1 VSCRV
6 CAESGGAPEI
16 DGQFF
21 IRSVPPKY
29 SAANVSRGRIPVF
42 RLLERFEEII
52 SRALLLMMAA
62 VVLLTT
68 IELGWILVKDVLTP
82 PVFLLEIG
90 EILELLG
97 LFLLVLIG
105 IELMHSVKI
114 FIKRREI
121 HLEAMLVVALVAVA
135 RKVIVLEPK
144 ELAPEAVLGLAAMAL
159 ALTIGYYLVKRAG
172 REDGGHDSKPDAATA
187 APEDAAR
194 PG

>member
-1 VSCRV
+1 
-6 CAESGGAPEI
+6 
-16 DGQFF
+16 
-21 IRSVPPKY
+21 
-29 SAANVSRGRIPVF
+29 VF

>member
-1 VSCRV
+1 
-6 CAESGGAPEI
+6 
-16 DGQFF
+16 
-21 IRSVPPKY
+21 
-29 SAANVSRGRIPVF
+29 VF
-42 RLLERFEEII
+42 RYLEKFEELI

-68 IELGWILVKDVLTP
+68 IELGWILGKDVLTP

-90 EILELLG
+90 EILELFG
-97 LFLLVLIG
+97 MFLLVLIG

-135 RKVIVLEPK
+135 RKVIVLEPR

-172 REDGGHDSKPDAATA
+172 REGAEHESKHDAATA
-187 APEDAAR
+187 APEDPAR

>member
-1 VSCRV
+1 
-6 CAESGGAPEI
+6 
-16 DGQFF
+16 
-21 IRSVPPKY
+21 
-29 SAANVSRGRIPVF
+29 VF
-42 RLLERFEEII
+42 RYLERFEEII

-68 IELGWILVKDVLTP
+68 IELGWILTKDVLTP
-82 PVFLLEIG
+82 PVLLLEIN
-90 EILELLG
+90 EILELFG
-97 LFLLVLIG
+97 LFLLVVIG

-121 HLEAMLVVALVAVA
+121 HLEAMLVIALVAVA

-172 REDGGHDSKPDAATA
+172 REGGGNDSKHDAAIA

>member
-1 VSCRV
+1 
-6 CAESGGAPEI
+6 
-16 DGQFF
+16 
-21 IRSVPPKY
+21 
-29 SAANVSRGRIPVF
+29 VF
-42 RLLERFEEII
+42 RYLERFEEII

-68 IELGWILVKDVLTP
+68 IELGWILAKDVLTP

-144 ELAPEAVLGLAAMAL
+144 ELAPAAVLGLAAMAL

-172 REDGGHDSKPDAATA
+172 REGGGHDSKHDAATA

>member
-1 VSCRV
+1 M
-6 CAESGGAPEI
+6 
-16 DGQFF
+16 
-21 IRSVPPKY
+21 
-29 SAANVSRGRIPVF
+29 F
-42 RLLERFEEII
+42 RHLEKFEEII

-90 EILELLG
+90 EILELFG
-97 LFLLVLIG
+97 MFLLVLIG

-144 ELAPEAVLGLAAMAL
+144 ELAPEAVLGLAVLAL
-159 ALTIGYYLVKRAG
+159 ALTIGYYLVRRSG
-172 REDGGHDSKPDAATA
+172 REGTGDNSQG
-187 APEDAAR
+187 
-194 PG
+194 

>member
-1 VSCRV
+1 
-6 CAESGGAPEI
+6 
-16 DGQFF
+16 
-21 IRSVPPKY
+21 
-29 SAANVSRGRIPVF
+29 VF

-114 FIKRREI
+114 YIKRREI

-144 ELAPEAVLGLAAMAL
+144 ELAPQAVLGLAAMAL

-172 REDGGHDSKPDAATA
+172 REGGGHDCNHDAATA

>member
-1 VSCRV
+1 M
-6 CAESGGAPEI
+6 
-16 DGQFF
+16 
-21 IRSVPPKY
+21 
-29 SAANVSRGRIPVF
+29 F
-42 RLLERFEEII
+42 RYLEKFEEII

-82 PVFLLEIG
+82 PVLLLEIN
-90 EILELLG
+90 EILELFG
-97 LFLLVLIG
+97 MFLLVLIG

-114 FIKRREI
+114 FIKRRAI

-159 ALTIGYYLVKRAG
+159 ALTIGYYLVRRAG
-172 REDGGHDSKPDAATA
+172 PEGGGRSSPHDAAD
-187 APEDAAR
+187 PGDPSR
-194 PG
+194 PA

>member
-1 VSCRV
+1 M
-6 CAESGGAPEI
+6 
-16 DGQFF
+16 
-21 IRSVPPKY
+21 
-29 SAANVSRGRIPVF
+29 F

-68 IELGWILVKDVLTP
+68 IELGWILAKDVLTP

-114 FIKRREI
+114 YIKRREI

>member
-1 VSCRV
+1 M
-6 CAESGGAPEI
+6 
-16 DGQFF
+16 
-21 IRSVPPKY
+21 
-29 SAANVSRGRIPVF
+29 F
-42 RLLERFEEII
+42 RYLEKFEELI

-68 IELGWILVKDVLTP
+68 IELGWILAKDVLTP

-90 EILELLG
+90 EILELFG
-97 LFLLVLIG
+97 MFLLVLIG

-144 ELAPEAVLGLAAMAL
+144 ELAPEAVLGLAALAL

-172 REDGGHDSKPDAATA
+172 REGGGRSPPHAAA
-187 APEDAAR
+187 ADPGDPSR
-194 PG
+194 PA

>member
-1 VSCRV
+1 M
-6 CAESGGAPEI
+6 
-16 DGQFF
+16 
-21 IRSVPPKY
+21 
-29 SAANVSRGRIPVF
+29 F
-42 RLLERFEEII
+42 RHLEKFEEII

-90 EILELLG
+90 EILELFG
-97 LFLLVLIG
+97 MFLLVLIG

-144 ELAPEAVLGLAAMAL
+144 ELAPEAVLGLAVLAL
-159 ALTIGYYLVKRAG
+159 ALTIGYYLVRRSG
-172 REDGGHDSKPDAATA
+172 REGAGDNSQG
-187 APEDAAR
+187 
-194 PG
+194 

>member
-1 VSCRV
+1 MFNYL
-6 CAESGGAPEI
+6 G
-16 DGQFF
+16 
-21 IRSVPPKY
+21 
-29 SAANVSRGRIPVF
+29 
-42 RLLERFEEII
+42 RFEEII
-52 SRALLLMMAA
+52 SRALLVMMAA

-82 PVFLLEIG
+82 PVFLLEID
-90 EILELLG
+90 EILELFG
-97 LFLLVLIG
+97 MFLLVLIG

-121 HLEAMLVVALVAVA
+121 HLEAMLIVALVAVA

-144 ELAPEAVLGLAAMAL
+144 ELAPEAVLGLAALAL

-172 REDGGHDSKPDAATA
+172 REGGGQDQNHESSPDASR
-187 APEDAAR
+187 DAAR

>member
-1 VSCRV
+1 
-6 CAESGGAPEI
+6 
-16 DGQFF
+16 
-21 IRSVPPKY
+21 
-29 SAANVSRGRIPVF
+29 VF
-42 RLLERFEEII
+42 RHLEKFEEII

-90 EILELLG
+90 EILELFG
-97 LFLLVLIG
+97 MFLLVLIG

-144 ELAPEAVLGLAAMAL
+144 ELAPEAVLGLAVLAL
-159 ALTIGYYLVKRAG
+159 ALTIGYYLVRRSG
-172 REDGGHDSKPDAATA
+172 REGTGDNSQG
-187 APEDAAR
+187 
-194 PG
+194 

>member
-1 VSCRV
+1 M
-6 CAESGGAPEI
+6 
-16 DGQFF
+16 
-21 IRSVPPKY
+21 
-29 SAANVSRGRIPVF
+29 F
-42 RLLERFEEII
+42 RYLEKFEELI

-68 IELGWILVKDVLTP
+68 IELGWILAKDVLTP

-90 EILELLG
+90 EILELFG
-97 LFLLVLIG
+97 MFLLVLIG

>member
-1 VSCRV
+1 
-6 CAESGGAPEI
+6 
-16 DGQFF
+16 
-21 IRSVPPKY
+21 
-29 SAANVSRGRIPVF
+29 VF
-42 RLLERFEEII
+42 RYFEKFEEII
-52 SRALLLMMAA
+52 SRALLVMMAA

-68 IELGWILVKDVLTP
+68 IELGWILAKDVLTP

-90 EILELLG
+90 EILELFG
-97 LFLLVLIG
+97 MFLLVLIG

-144 ELAPEAVLGLAAMAL
+144 DLAPEAVLGLAALAL

-172 REDGGHDSKPDAATA
+172 REGGGRSPPHDAAA
-187 APEDAAR
+187 ADPRDPSR
-194 PG
+194 PS

>member
-1 VSCRV
+1 
-6 CAESGGAPEI
+6 
-16 DGQFF
+16 
-21 IRSVPPKY
+21 
-29 SAANVSRGRIPVF
+29 VF
-42 RLLERFEEII
+42 RYLEKFEELI

-82 PVFLLEIG
+82 PVLLLEIN
-90 EILELLG
+90 EILELFG
-97 LFLLVLIG
+97 MFLLVLIG

-114 FIKRREI
+114 FIKRRAI

-172 REDGGHDSKPDAATA
+172 REGGGHDPQHDAATA

>member
-1 VSCRV
+1 
-6 CAESGGAPEI
+6 
-16 DGQFF
+16 
-21 IRSVPPKY
+21 
-29 SAANVSRGRIPVF
+29 VF
-42 RLLERFEEII
+42 RYLEKFEEII
-52 SRALLLMMAA
+52 SRTLLVMMAA

-90 EILELLG
+90 EILELFG

-105 IELMHSVKI
+105 IELMHSVKVY
-114 FIKRREI
+114 IKRREI

-144 ELAPEAVLGLAAMAL
+144 ELAPAAVLGLAALAL

-172 REDGGHDSKPDAATA
+172 REGSGRDSPDDAAD
-187 APEDAAR
+187 PSEPSR
-194 PG
+194 PA

>member
-1 VSCRV
+1 
-6 CAESGGAPEI
+6 
-16 DGQFF
+16 
-21 IRSVPPKY
+21 
-29 SAANVSRGRIPVF
+29 VF
-42 RLLERFEEII
+42 RHLEKFEEII

-90 EILELLG
+90 EILELFG
-97 LFLLVLIG
+97 MFLLVLIG

-144 ELAPEAVLGLAAMAL
+144 ELAPEAVLGLAVLAL
-159 ALTIGYYLVKRAG
+159 ALTIGYYLVRRSG
-172 REDGGHDSKPDAATA
+172 REGAGDNSQG
-187 APEDAAR
+187 
-194 PG
+194 

>member
-1 VSCRV
+1 M
-6 CAESGGAPEI
+6 
-16 DGQFF
+16 
-21 IRSVPPKY
+21 
-29 SAANVSRGRIPVF
+29 F
-42 RLLERFEEII
+42 RYLEKFEEII
-52 SRALLLMMAA
+52 SRALLVMMAV

-68 IELGWILVKDVLTP
+68 IELGWILAKDVLTP

-90 EILELLG
+90 EILELFG

-144 ELAPEAVLGLAAMAL
+144 ELAPAAVLGLAAL
-159 ALTIGYYLVKRAG
+159 ALSLIIGYYLVKRAG
-172 REDGGHDSKPDAATA
+172 REGGGHDDKHDATAA

-194 PG
+194 QG

>member
-1 VSCRV
+1 
-6 CAESGGAPEI
+6 
-16 DGQFF
+16 
-21 IRSVPPKY
+21 
-29 SAANVSRGRIPVF
+29 VF
-42 RLLERFEEII
+42 RYFEKFEEII
-52 SRALLLMMAA
+52 SRALLVMMAA

-68 IELGWILVKDVLTP
+68 IELGWILAKDVLTP

-90 EILELLG
+90 EILELFG
-97 LFLLVLIG
+97 MFLLVLIG

-144 ELAPEAVLGLAAMAL
+144 ELAPEAVLGLAALAL

-172 REDGGHDSKPDAATA
+172 REGGGRSPPHAAA
-187 APEDAAR
+187 ADPGDPSR
-194 PG
+194 PA

>member
-1 VSCRV
+1 
-6 CAESGGAPEI
+6 
-16 DGQFF
+16 
-21 IRSVPPKY
+21 
-29 SAANVSRGRIPVF
+29 
-42 RLLERFEEII
+42 
-52 SRALLLMMAA
+52 MMAA

-90 EILELLG
+90 EILELFG
-97 LFLLVLIG
+97 MFLLVLIG

-144 ELAPEAVLGLAAMAL
+144 ELAPEAVLGLAVLAL
-159 ALTIGYYLVKRAG
+159 ALTIGYYLVRRSG
-172 REDGGHDSKPDAATA
+172 REGAGDNSQG
-187 APEDAAR
+187 
-194 PG
+194 

>member
-1 VSCRV
+1 M
-6 CAESGGAPEI
+6 
-16 DGQFF
+16 
-21 IRSVPPKY
+21 
-29 SAANVSRGRIPVF
+29 F
-42 RLLERFEEII
+42 RYLEKFEEII
-52 SRALLLMMAA
+52 SRVLLLMMAA

-68 IELGWILVKDVLTP
+68 IELGWILAKDVLTP
-82 PVFLLEIG
+82 PVFLLEID
-90 EILELLG
+90 EILELFG

-159 ALTIGYYLVKRAG
+159 ALTIGYYLVRRAG
-172 REDGGHDSKPDAATA
+172 REGGALD
-187 APEDAAR
+187 
-194 PG
+194 

>member
-1 VSCRV
+1 M
-6 CAESGGAPEI
+6 
-16 DGQFF
+16 
-21 IRSVPPKY
+21 
-29 SAANVSRGRIPVF
+29 F
-42 RLLERFEEII
+42 RYFEKFEEII
-52 SRALLLMMAA
+52 SRALLVMMAA

-68 IELGWILVKDVLTP
+68 IELGWILAKDVLTP

-90 EILELLG
+90 EILELFG
-97 LFLLVLIG
+97 MFLLVLIG

-144 ELAPEAVLGLAAMAL
+144 ELAPEAVLGLAALAL

-172 REDGGHDSKPDAATA
+172 REGGGRSPPHAAA
-187 APEDAAR
+187 AADPGDPPR
-194 PG
+194 PA

>member
-1 VSCRV
+1 
-6 CAESGGAPEI
+6 
-16 DGQFF
+16 
-21 IRSVPPKY
+21 
-29 SAANVSRGRIPVF
+29 VF

-68 IELGWILVKDVLTP
+68 IELGWILAKDVLTP

-97 LFLLVLIG
+97 MFLLVLIG

-114 FIKRREI
+114 YIKRREI

-135 RKVIVLEPK
+135 RKIIVLEPK
-144 ELAPEAVLGLAAMAL
+144 ELAPEAVLGLAAMTL

-172 REDGGHDSKPDAATA
+172 REHGGHDYEHDAATT

>member
-1 VSCRV
+1 
-6 CAESGGAPEI
+6 
-16 DGQFF
+16 
-21 IRSVPPKY
+21 
-29 SAANVSRGRIPVF
+29 VF

-114 FIKRREI
+114 YIKRREI

-172 REDGGHDSKPDAATA
+172 REGGGHDCKHDAATA